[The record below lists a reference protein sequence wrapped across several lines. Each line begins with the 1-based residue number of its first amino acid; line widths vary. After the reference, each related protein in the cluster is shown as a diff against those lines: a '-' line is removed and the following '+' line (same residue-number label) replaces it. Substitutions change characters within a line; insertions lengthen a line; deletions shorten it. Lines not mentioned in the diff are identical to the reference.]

1 MLQKALVEAPNV
13 GKRAAASRSRVE
25 TPRRRR
31 GTRRPFPAES
41 RQRIAVAARSLLRSL
56 RPRARRGIDTVSIS
70 RGQDS
75 AGLAP
80 KAAAAAQDRRRPG
93 SPLTAP
99 VLRGTSVRRRD
110 LARRLR
116 QSQSPLCAAAKAAGS
131 VGTPR
136 DPVARSDRRR
146 YCMAARE
153 RSLGVPALYS
163 RTSAAGSLALP
174 GI

>member
-41 RQRIAVAARSLLRSL
+41 WQRISVAARSLLRSL
-56 RPRARRGIDTVSIS
+56 RPAALDGVVPGTTP

-80 KAAAAAQDRRRPG
+80 KAAAAAQDRRQLV

-99 VLRGTSVRRRD
+99 VLRG
-110 LARRLR
+110 
-116 QSQSPLCAAAKAAGS
+116 P
-131 VGTPR
+131 
-136 DPVARSDRRR
+136 
-146 YCMAARE
+146 
-153 RSLGVPALYS
+153 
-163 RTSAAGSLALP
+163 SAS
-174 GI
+174 